1 MDRQVADGTFGS
13 DAATADELE
22 RKLISP
28 ETLGQKD
35 S

>member
-13 DAATADELE
+13 DAATAEELE
-22 RKLISP
+22 RKLLSSA
-28 ETLGQKD
+28 TLGQKD